1 MSGAQRLIVISALL
15 HAAARFVPLPFLDD
29 ILRER
34 VRQYLVSRLFRMK
47 GLGQGKSSQV
57 PALWRDPD
65 SSCQSGCVSLL
76 WRVPLAIVLFPIR
89 KIVSIVKAVTGFS
102 GDVTQSLFFGR
113 GVERA
118 LDRGFFTA
126 ELAPDAIVVRR
137 AFDVAIVGIDT
148 QLVAGALSTALS
160 GVRGLPRAALQAAR
174 SLGKGRQEPDSS
186 AELEAGV
193 GAVEEVMSRPEVAR
207 VIAEFDSRFDQ
218 VLPAP
223 LARNGQDGE
232 VSER

>member
-1 MSGAQRLIVISALL
+1 MTDARRLIVVCALL

-34 VRQYLVSRLFRMK
+34 VRQYLVSRLFRKK
-47 GLGQGKSSQV
+47 GLGEGKSSQV
-57 PALWRDPD
+57 PVLWRDPD

-102 GDVTQSLFFGR
+102 RDVTQSLFFGR
-113 GVERA
+113 GLTRA
-118 LDRGFFTA
+118 IDRGFFVSQLPA
-126 ELAPDAIVVRR
+126 DAIAVRH

-148 QLVAGALSTALS
+148 QLVAGALSSAFA
-160 GVRGLPRAALQAAR
+160 GIRGLPKAALQAAR
-174 SLGKGRQEPDSS
+174 SLGKGSDEPQTS
-186 AELEAGV
+186 AELEQGV

-218 VLPAP
+218 ALPAP
-223 LARNGQDGE
+223 LARNGEHGE
-232 VSER
+232 VS